1 MGLKIE
7 MRPSRVGARLA
18 LLGVATIALLTL
30 VFGQGEA
37 RADFAPHNDVMFVF
51 DTSGSMEGALNE
63 AAAEITTAMSE
74 IKAQLPDVEFGLSE
88 VRDYGEEP
96 DFVPWFLDVPITSN
110 ATAIDAANDD
120 LWAEGGG
127 DTPEAYGRALWE
139 ADTNPQVGWRS
150 GARHMIVLV
159 ADDVP
164 HDNNLDEGIPS
175 DLWVEPE
182 PWNTGYEPG
191 VPADVPGTLVE
202 PWTNLDWQAV
212 LTQLETDQ
220 KPLEYVDYEGVPGY
234 LPYWENW
241 AARTGGEAVSGGEGT
256 LTADLVAVAK
266 AGATVPSSSPSSP
279 PLPPSVS
286 DSCTPKHGS
295 TAKMLLRSLKCTAAM
310 TAAETKCAADIV
322 IAKQLK
328 AFEAGKDL
336 TDLSKLPKPVAKLV
350 RILQNAK
357 FSKHAPAGYRNWREV
372 IGQLEKA
379 HTAIEAVRV
388 LVKLARAIPQ
398 NEFQEFAL
406 ALGDVLGVKGC
417 VEGLIL
423 AME

>member
-1 MGLKIE
+1 M
-7 MRPSRVGARLA
+7 
-18 LLGVATIALLTL
+18 ATIALLAL
-30 VFGQGEA
+30 PLGRSDA
-37 RADFAPHNDVMFVF
+37 RADFAAHNDVMLVF

-63 AAAEITTAMSE
+63 AAEEITTAMSE
-74 IKAQLPDVEFGLSE
+74 IRSQLPDAEFGLSE

-96 DFVPWFLDVPITSN
+96 EFVPWRLDVPITSS
-110 ATAIDAANDD
+110 AAAIEASIDD

-127 DTPEAYGRALWE
+127 DSPEAYGRALWE

-164 HDNNLDEGIPS
+164 HDNDLDEGIPS
-175 DLWVEPE
+175 GLWIEPE
-182 PWNTGYEPG
+182 PWDTGYELG
-191 VPADVPGTLVE
+191 VPADVTDTLVE

-212 LTQLETDQ
+212 LAQLASDQ
-220 KPLEYVDYEGVPGY
+220 KPLEYVDYEGQPGY

-266 AGATVPSSSPSSP
+266 AGATVPSSSPPSSAA
-279 PLPPSVS
+279 S
-286 DSCTPKHGS
+286 TPGPCAPMHSS
-295 TAKMLLRSLKCTAAM
+295 TAKMLLRSLKCSAAM
-310 TAAETKCAADIV
+310 TAAEVKCGTDIA

-350 RILQNAK
+350 RILRDAK
-357 FSKHAPAGYRNWREV
+357 FFKNAPAGYRSWREV
-372 IGQLEKA
+372 VNQLEKA
-379 HTAIEAVRV
+379 KTAIDAVRV
-388 LVKLARAIPQ
+388 LVKLARAIPK
-398 NEFQEFAL
+398 NEFQQFAL
-406 ALGDVLGVKGC
+406 ALGDVLGVKAC
-417 VEGLIL
+417 VQGLIL